1 MVICQ
6 TLVVV
11 QTNDRCNG
19 LNVLQ
24 IHRHCQAFRAGL
36 SDVINLEWLRMFDH
50 KELQVNFL
58 IFNLLGHDS
67 LWD

>member
-1 MVICQ
+1 M
-6 TLVVV
+6 T
-11 QTNDRCNG
+11 G